1 MIRKTQD
8 MVLTT
13 GLLGGAA
20 VAGACYVGW
29 IKPDQI
35 EEVADAAA
43 QQVGVSGMLTSL
55 FASVPDEVKDVKR
68 SKKALSKIYKAAPG
82 LVAGT
87 AAGFALG
94 YKLG

>member
-1 MIRKTQD
+1 
-8 MVLTT
+8 
-13 GLLGGAA
+13 
-20 VAGACYVGW
+20 
-29 IKPDQI
+29 
-35 EEVADAAA
+35 
-43 QQVGVSGMLTSL
+43 MLTSL